1 MNSRLR
7 KYIRESQKLV
17 GIQKAYGLNY
27 TKESPAPVTS
37 YYIPYVY
44 TTPSMVVKPTEY
56 IQMNN
61 LADMAS
67 NILDG
72 VKINPENGVSGAF
85 ILNTDNWKFF
95 EQPAAIFLNG
105 VYIYSINS
113 LLDFTSTDI
122 SRIELCSTIRIKGNI
137 QFPGILS
144 INTYKKYN
152 FETLLPGSIIFIW
165 IIFFRKRFIIR
176 QYTIRSSIMTHS
188 LNSGNYYTGIQT

>member
-1 MNSRLR
+1 M
-7 KYIRESQKLV
+7 
-17 GIQKAYGLNY
+17 
-27 TKESPAPVTS
+27 TS

-95 EQPAAIFLNG
+95 EQPAAIF
-105 VYIYSINS
+105 
-113 LLDFTSTDI
+113 
-122 SRIELCSTIRIKGNI
+122 
-137 QFPGILS
+137 
-144 INTYKKYN
+144 
-152 FETLLPGSIIFIW
+152 
-165 IIFFRKRFIIR
+165 
-176 QYTIRSSIMTHS
+176 
-188 LNSGNYYTGIQT
+188 